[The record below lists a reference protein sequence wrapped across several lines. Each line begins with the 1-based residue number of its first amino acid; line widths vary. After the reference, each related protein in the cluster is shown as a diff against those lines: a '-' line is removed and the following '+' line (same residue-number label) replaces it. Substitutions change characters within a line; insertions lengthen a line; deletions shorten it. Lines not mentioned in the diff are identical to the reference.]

1 MSDDELTKLKRIQA
15 LMFWKLSFANPNV
28 AMGLVQVPMPSSK
41 PATADSWETEPMPEE
56 GVETV
61 VFQRALTIED
71 MNHLMM
77 GHIPNCQE
85 DHWFMYCDGQ
95 NFRIYRSLSGR
106 CVFEASES

>member
-1 MSDDELTKLKRIQA
+1 
-15 LMFWKLSFANPNV
+15 
-28 AMGLVQVPMPSSK
+28 MGLVQAPMPSSE
-41 PATADSWETEPMPEE
+41 PATADSWEIVPMPKE
-56 GVETV
+56 GIEKV

-85 DHWFMYCDGQ
+85 DHWFMYRDGQ